1 MKKTTLVDGTRIYC
15 IAPTEGQML
24 YEHITGYL
32 EHGSISVK
40 DGDTIVDVGA
50 NIGVLGIK
58 LSNMFNN
65 ISILSFEPL
74 PETFNVLKK
83 NASLTQNKQFKVFQ
97 WGISDKNEVLDFTYY
112 PNSPAMSTSN
122 PDIWDSDK
130 DLLDALEGN
139 LENAPSNWWWAK
151 YIPKILYP
159 YIVKRLRKNPK
170 IISCQLKSLSQSIQ
184 DCKIDKIDLLK
195 IDCEGNE
202 LKVLNG
208 IKDPDWDIIDQIVVE
223 VHDIDGSLDY
233 VKKLLNEKSY
243 KVDVIKEPSMQQTS
257 LYNVYAYR

>member
-122 PDIWDSDK
+122 PDMWGSDK
-130 DLLDALEGN
+130 DLLTALKGN
-139 LENAPSNWWWAK
+139 LANAPENWWWAK
-151 YIPKILYP
+151 YIPHFFYP

-170 IISCQLKSLSQSIQ
+170 QIKCELKTISHSIKECQIE
-184 DCKIDKIDLLK
+184 KIDLLK

-202 LKVLNG
+202 LKAING
-208 IKDPDWDIIDQIVVE
+208 IQDKDWNIIMQLIIE
-223 VHDIDGSLDY
+223 VHDIDGRLDHI
-233 VKKLLNEKSY
+233 VKMLKNKNY
-243 KVDVIKEPSMQQTS
+243 TVDVLKEASLKDTS
-257 LYNVYAYR
+257 LYNVYARR